1 MPLVRLLLAAF
12 AFLLAGCDQQALL
25 DKLVPQEEVALSKRL
40 IVQLAARDFPA
51 IEQQLDPSLH
61 DPAIRGKLQQL
72 AEQFPSSPPIDV
84 QVVGAQSFTSSNA
97 PQRAQ
102 YSLALQYAYPGKWLL
117 ANVVLNKQDG
127 RHTLLGLHVNPLP
140 DSLQNINRFTF
151 AGKGAAH
158 FIMFTLAIAVPAF
171 ILVALVLCIRTPIP
185 RRKWLW
191 IVFILFGF
199 MRFSLNW
206 TDGSMNFSP
215 LSMHLFGAM
224 FGWAAPAAP
233 MVLAVSIPLGAVMF
247 FVRRSQWL
255 VQARNQSQD
264 IS

>member
-1 MPLVRLLLAAF
+1 MPFFRLLLAAL
-12 AFLLAGCDQQALL
+12 AFLPTGCNQQALF
-25 DKLVPQEEVALSKRL
+25 DKLVPQEEVALSKQL
-40 IVQLAARDFPA
+40 IAQLAAGDFPA
-51 IEQQLDPSLH
+51 IEQQLDPSLN

-72 AEQFPSSPPIDV
+72 AAQFPSSPLIEA
-84 QVVGAQSFTSSNA
+84 QLVGAHSFTSGSA

-102 YSLALQYAYPGKWLL
+102 YSLTLQYAYPGKWLL

-151 AGKGAAH
+151 AGKGATH
-158 FIMFTLAIAVPAF
+158 FIMFTLAIAVPVF
-171 ILVALVLCIRTPIP
+171 ILVALVLCIRTPMP

-199 MRFSLNW
+199 MRLSLNW

-215 LSMHLFGAM
+215 LSVQLFGVM
-224 FGWAAPAAP
+224 FGWAGPVAPL
-233 MVLAVSIPLGAVMF
+233 VLAVSIPLGAVMF
-247 FVRRSQWL
+247 LVRRSHWL
-255 VQARNQSQD
+255 AQARGTS
-264 IS
+264 